1 MEILFSRSINL
12 YAYTMPKESSKFSS
26 LLISIVWKKVI
37 KFSELA
43 WAPNLFFFAKF
54 WFLSYCENLTPILS
68 TNLASFAVAV
78 SLRSNLHNFETSTA
92 SAFLNDVRCAG
103 TEHSILN
110 CSHTSG
116 VSASN
121 CRPAGVVCPC
131 KQRYKILFETSL

>member
-1 MEILFSRSINL
+1 LSTS
-12 YAYTMPKESSKFSS
+12 
-26 LLISIVWKKVI
+26 
-37 KFSELA
+37 
-43 WAPNLFFFAKF
+43 LFFFAKF
-54 WFLSYCENLTPILS
+54 GFLSYHVSWTPIHS

-78 SLRSNLHNFETSTA
+78 SLRSYLHNFETSTT
-92 SAFLNDVRCAG
+92 SAFLNAVHCAG

-131 KQRYKILFETSL
+131 KQRYNYCL